1 MKFLVRFLITF
12 LIANHYVS
20 LIVSQYFLRGNW
32 SYTLANIAIF
42 VPVFELVRIVL
53 TWAFETKVADV
64 YFQGQKVGKIKEEE

>member
-1 MKFLVRFLITF
+1 MKTLIRFLIVF
-12 LIANHYVS
+12 IIANHYAS

-64 YFQGQKVGKIKEEE
+64 YFQGQKVGKIKEDE